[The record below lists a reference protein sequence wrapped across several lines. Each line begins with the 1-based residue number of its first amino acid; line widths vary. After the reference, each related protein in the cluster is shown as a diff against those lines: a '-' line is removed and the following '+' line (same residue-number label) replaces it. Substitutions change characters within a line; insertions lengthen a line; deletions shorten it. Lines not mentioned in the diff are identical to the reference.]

1 MRKFMILFACSIL
14 CVLSGLG
21 IFGLELSKIK
31 ENVQYVH
38 GNKVTYATTLSNKAK
53 EIDLTSN
60 YSNSLYAGYDL
71 NLNEDQLQISDV
83 KEDKNLDPNA
93 IEITYSNALKM
104 QKSHKGQDRH
114 FLAIH
119 FQMKETNTKENANK
133 QLMNSMIDSWKTK
146 EVKLE
151 EISNQ
156 DKVVSVRY
164 GSNLK
169 DKIKIHQ
176 GTNV

>member
-1 MRKFMILFACSIL
+1 MRKFFILFACSIL
-14 CVLSGLG
+14 CVISGLG

-38 GNKVTYATTLSNKAK
+38 GNKVTYVTTLSNKAK
-53 EIDLTSN
+53 EIDFTSN
-60 YSNSLYAGYDL
+60 YSNALYAGYDL
-71 NLNEDQLQISDV
+71 NLKDDQLQIKDV

-104 QKSHKGQDRH
+104 QKSHNGQDRH

-119 FQMKETNTKENANK
+119 FQMKESKNKENANEHFI
-133 QLMNSMIDSWKTK
+133 NSMIDSWKTK
-146 EVKLE
+146 EVKLQK
-151 EISNQ
+151 ISDQ
-156 DKVVSVRY
+156 DKVVSIRY